1 MEFYKNTIYTNRL
14 RLRKVAQE
22 DLPLLAAWSQS
33 QEAHGEYLT
42 PARQSLSDLKV
53 QWENGTPWSPRNKTF
68 LIELRH
74 TETPMGIIHH
84 WQKDGLPAH
93 VAMALKIA
101 LPQERSKGY
110 GTEAQKFLIMH
121 LLDHAGARIIDMHT
135 DIGNHAQQRCLAKL
149 GFANVKALEYQDQ
162 QMLRTGFL
170 YQLTRETYMTHPIY
184 RYHYE

>member
-1 MEFYKNTIYTNRL
+1 MNLYKETIYTNRL
-14 RLRKVAQE
+14 RLRKVTQG
-22 DLPLLAAWSQS
+22 DLPLLVAWSQS

-42 PARQSLSDLKV
+42 PTLHSLSDFML
-53 QWENGTPWSPRNKTF
+53 QWESGTLWNPRNKTY

-74 TETPMGIIHH
+74 TETPLGLIHH
-84 WQKDGLPAH
+84 WQKEGLPTH

-101 LPQERSKGY
+101 RPEERCKGY

-121 LLDHAGARIIDMHT
+121 LLDHAEARIIDMHT

-162 QMLRTGFL
+162 QMLRTGFI
-170 YQLTRETYMTHPIY
+170 YRLTRETYMTQPIY